1 MSAPTTEFISSP
13 PQDRIGDRFRR
24 ARRTALGFLRMGYL
38 RSVAYPLGFV
48 LEQVHA
54 LVFPIIFV
62 FIADLTGS
70 GGSTERFGGDYYTFV
85 IIGIFSIHA
94 ITAGIRGFSAELD
107 QAILHGNFEMLLV
120 EPIRWRMLPFGMSL
134 WPMILG
140 LLTGAFI
147 LFSGGLL
154 GAQYDLGSLPTAFP
168 IVLLGLTAGLSLSI
182 LSASVKV
189 LAKKGDPVLTVF
201 LLIAQVFSG
210 AYFTLDMLPAW
221 IRWLAYLIPHTYVIG
236 ALRRILMPGGDM
248 LQGMTLNSALLGLAI
263 FNVIM
268 YPLALYLFGRG
279 MEVGRRYGLLGGY

>member
-1 MSAPTTEFISSP
+1 MSMATTDR
-13 PQDRIGDRFRR
+13 PQIDRAKSRFLR

-38 RSVAYPLGFV
+38 RSVAYPLGFL
-48 LEQVHA
+48 LEQLHA
-54 LVFPIIFV
+54 LVFPVIFV

-70 GGSTERFGGDYYTFV
+70 GGSAARFGGDYYTFV
-85 IIGIFSIHA
+85 IIGIFAIHA
-94 ITAGIRGFSAELD
+94 ITSGIRGFSAELD
-107 QAILHGNFEMLLV
+107 QAIVHGNLEMLLV

-140 LLTGAFI
+140 LLTGGFI
-147 LFSGGLL
+147 LFSGALL
-154 GAQYDLGSLPTAFP
+154 GARYDMGGLLPAIP

-201 LLIAQVFSG
+201 LLVAQVFSG
-210 AYFTLDMLPAW
+210 AYFTIEMLPGA
-221 IRWLAYLIPHTYVIG
+221 IRWIAYLIPHTYVIG
-236 ALRRILMPGGDM
+236 ALRRILMPGGET
-248 LQGMTLNSALLGLAI
+248 LQGMTFGQALTGLLI

-279 MEVGRRYGLLGGY
+279 MEVGRKYGLLGGY

>member
-1 MSAPTTEFISSP
+1 MSAPTAELRRNP
-13 PQDRIGDRFRR
+13 AVERAAGRFLR

-48 LEQVHA
+48 LEQLHA
-54 LVFPIIFV
+54 LVFPVIFV

-70 GGSTERFGGDYYTFV
+70 GANAERFGGDYYTFV

-134 WPMILG
+134 WPTILG
-140 LLTGAFI
+140 ASTGAVI
-147 LFSGGLL
+147 LFSGALL
-154 GAQYDLGSLPTAFP
+154 GARYNMAGLLPAIP
-168 IVLLGLTAGLSLSI
+168 IVILGVTAGLSLSI
-182 LSASVKV
+182 FSASVKV
-189 LAKKGDPVLTVF
+189 LAKKGDPVLTIF

-210 AYFTLDMLPAW
+210 AYFTIEMIPGW
-221 IRWLAYLIPHTYVIG
+221 IRWVAYIIPHTYVIG
-236 ALRRILMPGGDM
+236 ALRRILMPGGDV
-248 LQGMTLNSALLGLAI
+248 LEGLSLGGALIGLAI
-263 FNVIM
+263 FNVVM

-279 MEVGRRYGLLGGY
+279 MEVGRKYGLLGGY